1 RERAGQAAP
10 VGLVAGGA
18 VVEVG
23 LLARRSIR
31 GSGALA
37 EGLVGTAGEQEG
49 NAEGERQAF
58 HQRTPD
64 SNAGKLRANVFNRDS
79 CPGSRP
85 PPLIRIKSA
94 RPGSTNV
101 PHRRR
106 LRGEC
111 GSFRTWR
118 PGVRVSGPIHLLQLP
133 LIVALATGAEPPVPD
148 GDGVATLDAVVVV
161 SSRVPEPLSQVVA
174 SVAQVEREELDRH
187 LVRDPEGLVRYM
199 PGVEVV
205 SEGNR
210 FGTRGF
216 SIRGL
221 EGNRVRI
228 VVDGVPLA
236 DAYSIGQF
244 ASAGRDLVDLEAV

>member
-1 RERAGQAAP
+1 MCSMDVACMENADHSAP
-10 VGLVAGGA
+10 GDQEFRVA
-18 VVEVG
+18 
-23 LLARRSIR
+23 
-31 GSGALA
+31 
-37 EGLVGTAGEQEG
+37 
-49 NAEGERQAF
+49 
-58 HQRTPD
+58 
-64 SNAGKLRANVFNRDS
+64 
-79 CPGSRP
+79 
-85 PPLIRIKSA
+85 
-94 RPGSTNV
+94 
-101 PHRRR
+101 
-106 LRGEC
+106 
-111 GSFRTWR
+111 
-118 PGVRVSGPIHLLQLP
+118 GPIHLLQLP
-133 LIVALATGAEPPVPD
+133 LIVALATGAKPPAPD
-148 GDGVATLDAVVVV
+148 GDGVATLDAVVVVV

-228 VVDGVPLA
+228 VVDGVQLA

-244 ASAGRDLVDLEAV
+244 ASAGRDLVALEAVERGEITRGPASPLDGKDALAGEVASLPLHPAAPLMRGAGARALRQRPWA